1 MNALMTTGGGGQFCQ
16 RQTKFKSRKHTGTTP
31 PPFDPSAIVHRLL
44 RTVPDKYLRG
54 LDCVVLMNLGGLSRR
69 DRVGRVWS
77 RNRRVDKSYILG
89 RYHHSSRNSL
99 PYIELRVDKIIE
111 GLKGKFL
118 WLPFLRELVFGH
130 VLFHE
135 LGHHI
140 HCTIRPEHQEKEDVA
155 DKWAGKL
162 NANFIR
168 EQYWYALPIITPAA
182 KIHTLMRRKQ
192 WI

>member
-1 MNALMTTGGGGQFCQ
+1 
-16 RQTKFKSRKHTGTTP
+16 
-31 PPFDPSAIVHRLL
+31 LL
-44 RTVPDKYLRG
+44 AVPDKYLRG

-77 RNRRVDKSYILG
+77 RKRRVDKSYILG
-89 RYHHSSRNSL
+89 RYHPSSRNSL

-111 GLKGKFL
+111 GLKGISL
-118 WLPFLRELVFGH
+118 RLPFLRELVFGH

-140 HCTIRPEHQEKEDVA
+140 HYTIRPEHKEKEDVA

-168 EQYWYALPIITPAA
+168 KKYWYALPIIIPAA
-182 KIHTLMRRKQ
+182 KIYTLMRRKQ
-192 WI
+192 